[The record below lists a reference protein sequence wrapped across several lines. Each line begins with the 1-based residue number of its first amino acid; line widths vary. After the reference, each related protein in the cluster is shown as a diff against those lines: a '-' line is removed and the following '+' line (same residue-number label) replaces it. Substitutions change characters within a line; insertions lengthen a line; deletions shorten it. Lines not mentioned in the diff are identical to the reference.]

1 MQAHHAI
8 SEIYDEERTV
18 VLEGEVASFLFGE
31 PHSMVHVRVPDDQGD
46 IKTWAVEW
54 RGARLLETK
63 GWTAEGL
70 AAGDHVRICG
80 NPGRDPGAYR
90 LYLLQLARVA
100 ADSDPGGRRRV
111 RGILSLDAAGRRKSA
126 ALTSTL
132 REPACR
138 LPSSR
143 PSTASPS

>member
-1 MQAHHAI
+1 MRRGLGILIAAGCLIGLPVQAHHAI

-63 GWTAEGL
+63 GWTADGL

-100 ADSDPGGRRRV
+100 ADSDPGAVAECAVSSASTRPD
-111 RGILSLDAAGRRKSA
+111 DAN
-126 ALTSTL
+126 
-132 REPACR
+132 
-138 LPSSR
+138 R
-143 PSTASPS
+143 PR